1 MNNLRPT
8 LVPLVMGIGLSFS
21 PLSPVAAQTKIIE
34 VEDKIA
40 QTQAT
45 AVSLNQG
52 KATAISFEN
61 DEVITFVLLSDQ
73 SKNVYTLNAPI
84 ESGQAQS
91 IFLRQI
97 KTLEI
102 PGTTTNKNPNLFVVT
117 TNAQG
122 KQKNYQFTINNNS
135 DVDSYQI
142 AIEPELPKPKPKI
155 KLKKTIVTALGEAQ
169 PKDIE
174 LGLKTNLEKGLLQY
188 NDPVVFAVRE
198 YIALTMNGSSVEQA
212 IQQVDV
218 PLSLLQQLGKIG
230 LQEDARRRLMP
241 LPSGRMKKGL
251 TVKP

>member
-1 MNNLRPT
+1 MNNLRTT
-8 LVPLVMGIGLSFS
+8 LVSLVMGVGFSFFH
-21 PLSPVAAQTKIIE
+21 LSPVAAQTKIIE

-40 QTQAT
+40 QTQPT
-45 AVSLNQG
+45 TVSLNQG

-97 KTLEI
+97 KTLKI

-122 KQKNYQFTINNNS
+122 KQKNYQFTINNDS

-142 AIEPELPKPKPKI
+142 AIEPELQLPLPKI

-188 NDPVVFAVRE
+188 DDPVVFAVRE

-241 LPSGRMKKGL
+241 LPSWRIKTGL